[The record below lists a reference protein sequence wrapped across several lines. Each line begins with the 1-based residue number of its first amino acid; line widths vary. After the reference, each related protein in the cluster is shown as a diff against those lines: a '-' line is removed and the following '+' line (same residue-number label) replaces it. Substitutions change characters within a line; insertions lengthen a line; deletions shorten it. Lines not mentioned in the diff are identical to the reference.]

1 MTKKMDDTQ
10 IVNVYLNGDLFSSL
24 SFDWYR
30 TVANNSGVPLTMHF
44 ECNRGGFD
52 SKVAD
57 EAPYMGCLTIGVRD
71 NGDATTCLES
81 MMVAATPRDPSLNL
95 EGRTLKVRII
105 RVGCTTAVAICPA
118 K

>member
-44 ECNRGGFD
+44 ECNRG
-52 SKVAD
+52 
-57 EAPYMGCLTIGVRD
+57 VR
-71 NGDATTCLES
+71 L
-81 MMVAATPRDPSLNL
+81 
-95 EGRTLKVRII
+95 
-105 RVGCTTAVAICPA
+105 
-118 K
+118 